1 MFFQSLNSLLQNVSA
16 ITVTMTPATDGD
28 ITITVIPT
36 AKKDAEKALATPIQ
50 LTGSPEELDAEFA
63 ALISRTAT
71 TRKSLAEQLDAT
83 EAVLEAA
90 RKDASSNATKA
101 VKKVNTAVK
110 EKAAPASL
118 ISEEEN
124 EDESLTSQPVAKT
137 ADIDSANIFSF

>member
-110 EKAAPASL
+110 DASL
-118 ISEEEN
+118 ISEEDEN